1 VFGPILGERLAR
13 AVIGAAPFSSLRDI
27 QDRVSGIGEQK
38 LVAMVSAQLEGC
50 IPAAPK
56 PSPKQTAAR
65 DQAQQVTG
73 PGPAAVHGC
82 FGTMGVGC
90 FGATCFASFGGQ
102 CFAAPPRSTT
112 SPEFGTRRSSSTGA
126 ERDGQASTQRQETM
140 ADTPR
145 TPTFEDA
152 YRARLAQIQSY

>member
-1 VFGPILGERLAR
+1 MPEQLDRIPAAAAASLLTYLNDPARSVAALDHVFGPILGERLAR

-82 FGTMGVGC
+82 
-90 FGATCFASFGGQ
+90 
-102 CFAAPPRSTT
+102 
-112 SPEFGTRRSSSTGA
+112 
-126 ERDGQASTQRQETM
+126 
-140 ADTPR
+140 
-145 TPTFEDA
+145 
-152 YRARLAQIQSY
+152 